1 MDRYFPKD
9 DRKSWTDIVAFYRD
23 IKSGD
28 VDSFM
33 RRLQSMYA
41 DFNKEGFNFINLEQH
56 YQDVAYLVFR
66 LLGCIASVEYR
77 SATGRIDM
85 VIQMPNYIYIF
96 EFKRN
101 STAETALGQIDTKN
115 YMIPFQSDGRKVI
128 KIGANFSDEI
138 KGLQNWV
145 FK

>member
-1 MDRYFPKD
+1 
-9 DRKSWTDIVAFYRD
+9 
-23 IKSGD
+23 
-28 VDSFM
+28 
-33 RRLQSMYA
+33 MYA
-41 DFNKEGFNFINLEQH
+41 DFNSEGFNFINLEQH

-85 VIQMPNYIYIF
+85 VIKMPDYIYIF

-101 STAETALGQIDTKN
+101 SSAQTALEQIDSKN

-138 KGLQNWV
+138 KGLQNWILE
-145 FK
+145 